1 MDKIKVVNVITDLNI
16 GGAGK
21 VLQNFYANCN
31 YDKFEHWVIVPKGS
45 SLIKLLKDIG
55 PRVIAFE
62 HLAPR
67 SFSLKSIIPL
77 TKLFKKIKPDIVHTH
92 ACFTARIAAKLR
104 KNVKVVY
111 TRHCVFE
118 PGRIAGS
125 FMGKLIGKVLFSLFA
140 DRAIAISPASMKNL
154 TATGVPVKKIDV
166 LMNGAEPLRKITPAG
181 RLKTRQSLGI
191 DENDFVFI
199 MVGRLEE
206 IKGHRFF
213 IEAARRV
220 LEKTSNVKFLIV
232 GEGSIENELRKITV
246 DMGNNIIFTGFMT
259 DVYKAVNI
267 SDVMVNASYGTEASS
282 LAIIEAMSI
291 GKPVIASDYGGNPY
305 QVEDSITGLIVPV
318 KNIGQLAEAMLEIQ
332 KNKNLY
338 LRMSLNSM
346 DSFKSKFTA
355 KIMTSNIEEI
365 YRKLVEQDV

>member
-1 MDKIKVVNVITDLNI
+1 MNKIKVVNVITDLNI

-21 VLQNFYANCN
+21 VLQNFYTNCD
-31 YDKFEHWVIVPKGS
+31 YERFEHWVVVPKGS
-45 SLIKLLKDIG
+45 SLIQILKGKG

-62 HLAPR
+62 KLAPK
-67 SFSLKSIIPL
+67 SFSMKSIMPL
-77 TKLFKKIKPDIVHTH
+77 SRLLKKLKPDIVHTH
-92 ACFTARIAAKLR
+92 ACFSARIAASFK
-104 KNVKVVY
+104 KNIKVIY

-125 FMGKLIGKVLFSLFA
+125 FIGKLIGKVVFNLFA

-154 TATGVPVKKIDV
+154 TATGIPANRIDV
-166 LMNGAEPLRKITPAG
+166 LMNGTEALRKITPENISKE
-181 RLKTRQSLGI
+181 RLSHGI

-206 IKGHRFF
+206 IKGHRYF
-213 IEAARRV
+213 INAARRV
-220 LEKTSNVKFLIV
+220 LENTSNAKFLIV
-232 GEGSIENELRKITV
+232 GEGSLENELRKITV
-246 DMGNNIIFTGFMT
+246 DMGDSIIFTGFMK

-305 QVEDSITGLIVPV
+305 QVEDNITGLIVPA
-318 KNIGQLAEAMLEIQ
+318 KDEIGLADAMLKLKKDKSMYEQ
-332 KNKNLY
+332 
-338 LRMSLNSM
+338 MSMNSM

-355 KIMTSNIEEI
+355 KIMASNIEEI
-365 YRKLVEQDV
+365 YRKLVERDV